1 MNTKSASKA
10 IVFSMALALMAGESA
25 LAATQTRLLT
35 ADLTGEVGTGSATS
49 TFTNSK
55 TGRRVTAS
63 STFVATVTLPLDGRV
78 LADQMAATSA
88 SVVLTMSTVGR
99 KFSCTLPISA
109 ISWKDQPDGTR
120 LQYASYAVDV
130 SYRDEDVSYRSGSS
144 ASAGGNT
151 STGTASGTVNVPLQ
165 PGGSG
170 KVTAK
175 IGRCTE
181 GTSAAKVV
189 PVVNGGDVAAVSV
202 DSAPILQGEF
212 QY

>member
-1 MNTKSASKA
+1 MNTNSVSKT
-10 IVFSMALALMAGESA
+10 IVFSMALALMSGESA
-25 LAATQTRLLT
+25 LAATQTILLT
-35 ADLTGEVGTGSATS
+35 ADLTGEVGTGAAKSIFS
-49 TFTNSK
+49 NSK
-55 TGRRVTAS
+55 TGKTVTRS

-88 SVVLTMSTVGR
+88 SVVLQISTAGR
-99 KFSCTLPISA
+99 KFSCTLPIST

-130 SYRDEDVSYRSGSS
+130 SYKSS
-144 ASAGGNT
+144 SRASAGGNIP
-151 STGTASGTVNVPLQ
+151 TGTASGTVNVPLQ
-165 PGGSG
+165 TGGSG

-181 GTSAAKVV
+181 GTRAASVV
-189 PVVNGGDVAAVSV
+189 PVVNSGDVAAVSV
-202 DSAPILQGEF
+202 DSALILQGEF

>member
-1 MNTKSASKA
+1 MNTNSVSKT

-25 LAATQTRLLT
+25 LAATQTILLT

-55 TGRRVTAS
+55 TGKTVTRS

-88 SVVLTMSTVGR
+88 SVVLKISTAGR
-99 KFSCTLPISA
+99 KFSCTLPIST

-120 LQYASYAVDV
+120 LQYANYAVDV
-130 SYRDEDVSYRSGSS
+130 SYKSSSS

-151 STGTASGTVNVPLQ
+151 PTGTASGTVNVPPQSSQ
-165 PGGSG
+165 PSGSG

-181 GTSAAKVV
+181 GSSVASAV

-202 DSAPILQGEF
+202 DSALILQGEF